1 MMETVNAQ
9 ITDFLSRGS
18 KEEVLLKKIAAI
30 GLVMIVIYRLCYIA
44 GVAICHIVYDLS
56 ES

>member
-1 MMETVNAQ
+1 METVKVG

-30 GLVMIVIYRLCYIA
+30 VLVMLFIYRIGYVA
-44 GVAICHIVYDLS
+44 GVTFVHMFY
-56 ES
+56 

>member
-1 MMETVNAQ
+1 MMETVKAT

-30 GLVMIVIYRLCYIA
+30 GLVMLFIYRIFYVV
-44 GVAICHIVYDLS
+44 GVALGNMVL
-56 ES
+56 

>member
-30 GLVMIVIYRLCYIA
+30 GLVMIVIYRLCNIA
-44 GVAICHIVYDLS
+44 GVAICHIVY
-56 ES
+56 